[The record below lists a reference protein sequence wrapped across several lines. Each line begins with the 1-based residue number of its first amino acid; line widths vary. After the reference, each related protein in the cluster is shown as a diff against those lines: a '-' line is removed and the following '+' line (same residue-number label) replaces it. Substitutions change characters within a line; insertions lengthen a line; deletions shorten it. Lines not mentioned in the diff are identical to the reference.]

1 VRPHHEHSSSPSTS
15 FIHRQ
20 RAASVWTINVG
31 RRLLQPSPSVVVGIG
46 ACHRQLLVGR
56 LRGPRGS
63 SSPTTDVKDGRQP
76 RGSSTPPV
84 SDSNAWSSTPLVS
97 DSDVRSTTLVSDIGR
112 RSIGLRRWRSVDF
125 VKRHCCQPRT
135 LSSTYHVFSV
145 GSGFNIFGI
154 GRPRCTNT

>member
-1 VRPHHEHSSSPSTS
+1 MRPHHEHSSSPSTS

-84 SDSNAWSSTPLVS
+84 SDSNAWHRRY
-97 DSDVRSTTLVSDIGR
+97 RSARATRGHRRPRSATVTFGR
-112 RSIGLRRWRSVDF
+112 RRWSATLGDGRLVFDVDG
-125 VKRHCCQPRT
+125 Q
-135 LSSTYHVFSV
+135 STS
-145 GSGFNIFGI
+145 
-154 GRPRCTNT
+154 